1 MVGHLEICAVGV
13 LLTLQFVNYLN
24 NLKSARYQASNSI
37 QRYATFLATGAK
49 FQRAGQ
55 MYQAERI
62 YRKVLNLDPTCA
74 PARYRLGIL
83 EFLRGKLDLAIKLM
97 DSALLL
103 EPDNGI
109 YCLTLAKVLL
119 LRERNNEATAIFMRG
134 RLILMN
140 SETCRFDNH
149 NSFPL
154 LPFCLCSVDS

>member
-1 MVGHLEICAVGV
+1 MGHLENCAVGV

-74 PARYRLGIL
+74 PARYRLGVL
-83 EFLRGKLDLAIKLM
+83 HFLTGKIDLAIKLM

-119 LRERNNEATAIFMRG
+119 LRERNNEKDYDYTY
-134 RLILMN
+134 N
-140 SETCRFDNH
+140 V
-149 NSFPL
+149 NSFD
-154 LPFCLCSVDS
+154 FY